1 MVTGI
6 GEELDN
12 VIAAT
17 EFTTE
22 IKANIAIRRRRRKT
36 IVQSKPGD
44 IGAMESSSSTG
55 ESSSGKEN
63 GRSSVESRAAEC
75 R

>member
-22 IKANIAIRRRRRKT
+22 IKAYIAIRRRRRKA
-36 IVQSKPGD
+36 IQSKPGV
-44 IGAMESSSSTG
+44 E
-55 ESSSGKEN
+55 KLKR
-63 GRSSVESRAAEC
+63 RSLGSEALTKKHTTKMVD
-75 R
+75 